1 MGGWKVGRLTWV
13 PRPTTT
19 WKTLRPG
26 DGGGRAELGMS
37 DGEGM
42 VHDRAGDALRISFTS
57 E

>member
-42 VHDRAGDALRISFTS
+42 VHDRTGDALRISFTS